1 MAHTEYIETRKD
13 HERQDPL
20 LAEVTQVTSSEQL
33 NDKSFVQELINQ
45 GRVLRCESG
54 LRGWAA
60 DTTSV
65 YTLTIFPIA
74 QRHIT
79 TYAASNPLDGSI
91 IDATVNGINYRS
103 QLFIVSE
110 DVGTWVERKLN
121 WNRRLQP
128 FREFATGVRDG
139 LRTALRR

>member
-1 MAHTEYIETRKD
+1 MAHTENIETRKD

-20 LAEVTQVTSSEQL
+20 LAEVTQVTSSDQL

-60 DTTSV
+60 DMTCV

-74 QRHIT
+74 QRHVDA
-79 TYAASNPLDGSI
+79 YAASNPVDGSI
-91 IDATVNGINYRS
+91 INATVNGKTYYS
-103 QLFIVSE
+103 QLFPVNE
-110 DVGTWVERKLN
+110 EVGRFVEGKLN